1 MASKEPELKLNP
13 TEMNALPQK
22 AGRYRE
28 VLPPVALALFTLI
41 ARVLCHGSVYYSDGP
56 NHIKSILERVYIIQ
70 PPGYWLFNRIGG
82 LFPDPI
88 VAISAMNILFS
99 MAGVVVFYYT
109 ALFFAGRRNA
119 FLAALAYSSVFYIWF
134 SGEVHSTYASQVL
147 FPVATFCALL
157 RYDRDKASW
166 LLWLA
171 AVIFSVGA
179 GLRPSDGVFLVPM
192 VLYYSAV
199 RLPRK
204 TAILFMGLTFAL
216 CLFWIIPTAEQYHL
230 YRQSP
235 GRVPGMGDSPNG
247 VQESA
252 TTYIQR
258 IVGQRSILAGV
269 NATSLA
275 NVTRY
280 ALPLLVAFWPVG
292 MAALL
297 NLIRNWRDWRIRMM
311 LFWIVPGSLFLI
323 FSYIGDSP
331 YLNFLSA
338 AILLLA
344 VGSSRM
350 MAVTAVWNAALF
362 LIFSPIPSTRFLANV
377 LNCYVGK
384 DTHYAIQHQWQP
396 MLSRVQKWGSNNSDN
411 FGGEAP

>member
-1 MASKEPELKLNP
+1 
-13 TEMNALPQK
+13 
-22 AGRYRE
+22 
-28 VLPPVALALFTLI
+28 
-41 ARVLCHGSVYYSDGP
+41 
-56 NHIKSILERVYIIQ
+56 
-70 PPGYWLFNRIGG
+70 
-82 LFPDPI
+82 
-88 VAISAMNILFS
+88 
-99 MAGVVVFYYT
+99 
-109 ALFFAGRRNA
+109 
-119 FLAALAYSSVFYIWF
+119 
-134 SGEVHSTYASQVL
+134 
-147 FPVATFCALL
+147 
-157 RYDRDKASW
+157 
-166 LLWLA
+166 
-171 AVIFSVGA
+171 
-179 GLRPSDGVFLVPM
+179 
-192 VLYYSAV
+192 
-199 RLPRK
+199 
-204 TAILFMGLTFAL
+204 
-216 CLFWIIPTAEQYHL
+216 
-230 YRQSP
+230 
-235 GRVPGMGDSPNG
+235 MGDSPNG

-323 FSYIGDSP
+323 LSYIGDAP